1 MTAASVARLESL
13 LRERKL
19 DRTTSHSFD
28 PKTSDLAETGLAAL
42 DELLGGGFPRGHL
55 SEIVGAGSSGR
66 TGVLTTVCGAA
77 MARGELVALGD
88 ACDRFDPVSAEAAG
102 LDLSSLLWIRGRE
115 RTRDLAQTV
124 KQVLKAMNLV
134 LDAGGFGVVA
144 LDLSDAPIRVLRQL
158 PMTTWL
164 RLSRV
169 LEHSRT
175 VGLVLAPEPVARSS
189 DGQTVVLDGNVE
201 AGWAGDHD
209 RGRVFAGLESR
220 AQVIRIRRPVD
231 TFVTLRSTYPTP
243 EEQ

>member
-19 DRTTSHSFD
+19 DRTTFHSFD
-28 PKTSDLAETGLAAL
+28 RKPSDLAETGLAAL
-42 DELLGGGFPRGHL
+42 DELLDGGFPRGHL

-77 MARGELVALGD
+77 IARGEFVALVD
-88 ACDRFDPVSAEAAG
+88 ACDRFDPASAAAAG
-102 LDLSSLLWIRGRE
+102 LDPSSLLWIRGRE

-124 KQVLKAMNLV
+124 KQALKAMTLV

-144 LDLSDAPIRVLRQL
+144 LDLSDVPMTVLRQL

-169 LEHSRT
+169 LEYSRT
-175 VGLVLAPEPVARSS
+175 VGLVLASEPVARSS
-189 DGQTVVLDGNVE
+189 EGHTVALDGN
-201 AGWAGDHD
+201 ADACWAGDHD
-209 RGRVFAGLESR
+209 RSRVFQGLESR

-231 TFVTLRSTYPTP
+231 AFVTLRFIHPTP

>member
-1 MTAASVARLESL
+1 
-13 LRERKL
+13 
-19 DRTTSHSFD
+19 
-28 PKTSDLAETGLAAL
+28 
-42 DELLGGGFPRGHL
+42 
-55 SEIVGAGSSGR
+55 
-66 TGVLTTVCGAA
+66 
-77 MARGELVALGD
+77 MARGELVALVD

-189 DGQTVVLDGNVE
+189 EGQTVVLDGNVE
-201 AGWAGDHD
+201 AGWAGAHD